1 MNCMKCGCE
10 IQPAQVFCDRCLAVM
25 QKYPVKADIR
35 VQLPVRPSGDAKAS
49 AKKAPPSPEAQI
61 LRLRRQNKRLL
72 VALLCSVLALALSIV
87 LLFHMTAPE
96 TPENDLGKNYSTAN
110 ADSRP

>member
-10 IQPAQVFCDRCLAVM
+10 IQSTQVFCDRCLAVM
-25 QKYPVKADIR
+25 QNYPVKADIR
-35 VQLPVRPSGDAKAS
+35 VQLPVRPSGDSKVPS
-49 AKKAPPSPEAQI
+49 RKEPPSLEAQI
-61 LRLRRQNKRLL
+61 LRLRRQNKRLF
-72 VALLCSVLALALSIV
+72 VALLCSVLALALSTV

-96 TPENDLGKNYSTAN
+96 PSENNLGKNYSTAN